1 MNSPASRD
9 AALLMLR
16 KALLLARG
24 VPGFARLVN
33 PIRRRYARKSRLV
46 TVTDFDGDLTL
57 RLALEERMQS
67 QIFWYGYCNRDICA
81 VLRRLLKPGM
91 TVVDAGANIGEVTLV
106 AAKAVGP
113 EGRVFSF
120 EPIQRIADHLDQH
133 VQLNRL
139 AQIRVV
145 RCALADKADRKP
157 IFKAAARFYDGS
169 IHDGLGTLYS
179 TAERSIA
186 SEEVLLNTLDA
197 FVGEAEVRRVDLVKI
212 DVEGAELAVLRGS
225 AATLTRFKPHLIIE
239 VQEDTARAAGY
250 RAVDILSF
258 LKPMGYGFHVIGRN
272 GRLRPVDES
281 SLGRFQNVL
290 CSPRVRAANGSE
302 QRQ

>member
-1 MNSPASRD
+1 MTTADSRD
-9 AALLMLR
+9 GALLMLR
-16 KALLLARG
+16 RALLIGRKL
-24 VPGFARLVN
+24 PGFSRLVN

-46 TVTDFDGDLTL
+46 TVTDFDGNLML

-113 EGRVFSF
+113 QGQVFSF
-120 EPIQRIADHLDQH
+120 EPIQRIADHLEQH
-133 VQLNRL
+133 IQLNRL
-139 AQIRVV
+139 EQVRLV

-179 TAERSIA
+179 TAERSVA
-186 SEEVLLNTLDA
+186 SEEVSLNTLDA
-197 FVGEAEVRRVDLVKI
+197 FVREADVKRIDLVKI
-212 DVEGAELAVLRGS
+212 DVEGAELAVLRGAV
-225 AATLTRFKPHLIIE
+225 AALARFKPYLIIE

-250 RAVDILSF
+250 RAADILNF
-258 LKPMGYGFHVIGRN
+258 LRPMGYAFDVIGRN
-272 GRLRPVDES
+272 GRLRQVDES

-290 CSPRVRAANGSE
+290 CSPLGRGVGGSE